1 MTACSRRP
9 SRVARPVPGRT
20 ATALALGALALGALL
35 GGSAP
40 APAAGLPALDPALP
54 DVSRAGPRGTACPEG
69 ATRVE
74 PGQRIQAV
82 VDRSLPG
89 TAFCIGAGRHRG
101 QTIAPKSGQRFFGEP
116 GAVLDGT
123 VDVTGFVRDGDAW
136 VAPGPAP
143 ELRRD
148 PASDRRCLPTSPA
161 CGHPEIVLFDGV
173 PLTRVLDDRDLRSG
187 RFLID
192 AARRIRIA
200 DDPAGHRVAASAA
213 AYAFLTHGAR
223 DVTVAD
229 LTVERYGNL
238 PQRGAIFDDQ
248 DGRATG
254 WLVEHNQ
261 VRLNSGLG
269 ILTGPGARILAN
281 RVEDN
286 GQLGISASR
295 YDGLIEGN
303 LIAGNNTRGFDP
315 SWEAGGLKA
324 AVAKGLVIRG
334 NHVHGNHG
342 PGLWCDI
349 DCRDVVLEGNL
360 VESNDGAGIFYEISF
375 AGTIRGNTLRFNG
388 LTQGD
393 WYWGADILLSA
404 SQDVV
409 VEDNLI
415 VVAEGGTGI
424 ALVDQAR
431 PRDAGGLYRTAGNRI
446 SSNEVRFSG
455 RRTAR
460 MGGVDDVPPDSPN
473 ARVIETGD
481 NRFDDNLYAVPPGGT
496 VAFGWGRGPAVD
508 FAGFQA
514 RGQDVHSRAVTAE
527 GE

>member
-1 MTACSRRP
+1 M
-9 SRVARPVPGRT
+9 ARPLVGRT
-20 ATALALGALALGALL
+20 GAALAVGALIVSLLIL
-35 GGSAP
+35 GGGGP
-40 APAAGLPALDPALP
+40 APAAGPRAPGPVLP
-54 DVSRAGPRGTACPEG
+54 DVSRAGPRSVPCPQG

-101 QTIAPKSGQRFFGEP
+101 QTIAPKDGQRFFGEP
-116 GAVLDGT
+116 GTVLDGT
-123 VDVTGFVRDGDAW
+123 VDVTGFVREGDTW
-136 VAPGPAP
+136 VAPGPTP
-143 ELRRD
+143 RIPHEIT
-148 PASDRRCLPTSPA
+148 PYRRCLPASPA
-161 CGHPEIVLFDGV
+161 CDRPEIVLFDGV

-187 RFLID
+187 RFTID
-192 AARRIRIA
+192 AVRRIRIA
-200 DDPAGHRVAASAA
+200 DDPAGHRVAADAA
-213 AYAFLTHGAR
+213 AHAFLTHGAR

-229 LTVERYGNL
+229 LTVEHYGNL
-238 PQRGAIFDDQ
+238 AQHGAIFDDQ

-254 WLVEHNQ
+254 WLVEHND
-261 VRLNSGLG
+261 VHGNSGLG

-281 RVEDN
+281 RVVEN

-303 LIAGNNTRGFDP
+303 VIADNNTRGFDP
-315 SWEAGGLKA
+315 AWEAGGFKA
-324 AVAKGLVIRG
+324 ALAQGLVIRG
-334 NHVHGNHG
+334 NSVHGNHG

-349 DCRDVVLEGNL
+349 DCHGVVLDGNL

-388 LTQGD
+388 AAEGN
-393 WYWGADILLSA
+393 WFWGANILVAA

-409 VEDNLI
+409 VEDNLV

-424 ALVDQAR
+424 ALVDQGR
-431 PRDAGGLYRTAGNRI
+431 PREAGGLYRTAGNRI
-446 SSNEVRFSG
+446 LANEVRFTG

-460 MGGVDDVPPDSPN
+460 MGGVSDVAPGSPN
-473 ARVIETGD
+473 ERVIETGD
-481 NRFDDNLYAVPPGGT
+481 NRFDDNLYALAQGGT
-496 VAFGWGRGPAVD
+496 IEFGWGHGPAVD

-514 RGQDVHSRAVTAE
+514 RGQDLHSRAVTAD